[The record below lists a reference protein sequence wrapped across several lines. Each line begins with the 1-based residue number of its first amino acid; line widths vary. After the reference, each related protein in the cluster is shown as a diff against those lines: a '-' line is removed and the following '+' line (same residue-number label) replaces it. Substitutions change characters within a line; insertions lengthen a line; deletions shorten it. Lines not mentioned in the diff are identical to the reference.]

1 MAGKAKEQKN
11 ANAAAAAQVPPDV
24 AQIPFEK
31 ALDELEHIVEQLEEG
46 SLSLEDAL
54 SRFERGIHLSR
65 HLEKQLRE
73 AEARVQRLV
82 GGETDAPI
90 LAPFSEKEAMEP
102 MEPAEEE
109 DDERGGSLF

>member
-1 MAGKAKEQKN
+1 MAGKAKEQKKES
-11 ANAAAAAQVPPDV
+11 AQAAASVPPDV
-24 AQIPFEK
+24 AAIPFEK

-46 SLSLEDAL
+46 SLSLEEAL

-90 LAPFSEKEAMEP
+90 LAPFSEKEAE
-102 MEPAEEE
+102 EQAEEE
-109 DDERGGSLF
+109 DDDRGGSLF

>member
-1 MAGKAKEQKN
+1 MAGKAKEQKQGG
-11 ANAAAAAQVPPDV
+11 AAAQAVPADV

-65 HLEKQLRE
+65 HLERQLRQ

-82 GGETDAPI
+82 GGETDQPI
-90 LAPFSEKEAMEP
+90 LAPFKESEEQ
-102 MEPAEEE
+102 AEEE
-109 DDERGGSLF
+109 DDESGGTLF

>member
-1 MAGKAKEQKN
+1 MAGKAREQKKGD
-11 ANAAAAAQVPPDV
+11 AAAAKSVPPEV
-24 AQIPFEK
+24 AAIPFEK

-54 SRFERGIHLSR
+54 ARFERGIHLSR
-65 HLEKQLRE
+65 HLERQLRE

-90 LAPFSEKEAMEP
+90 LAPFHEGEGEDQT
-102 MEPAEEE
+102 EGE
-109 DDERGGSLF
+109 DDDRGGSLF

>member
-1 MAGKAKEQKN
+1 MANKAKDNKKTEG
-11 ANAAAAAQVPPDV
+11 ATVPPDV
-24 AQIPFEK
+24 AAIPFEK

-82 GGETDAPI
+82 GGETDKPI
-90 LAPFSEKEAMEP
+90 LAPFQEAQEDQ
-102 MEPAEEE
+102 AEEE
-109 DDERGGSLF
+109 DDDRGGSLF

>member
-1 MAGKAKEQKN
+1 MAGKAKEQKQGG
-11 ANAAAAAQVPPDV
+11 AAAQAVPADV

-31 ALDELEHIVEQLEEG
+31 ALDELERIVEQLEEG

-82 GGETDAPI
+82 GGETDQPI
-90 LAPFSEKEAMEP
+90 LAPFQEKEDQ
-102 MEPAEEE
+102 AEEE
-109 DDERGGSLF
+109 DDDRGGSLF

>member
-1 MAGKAKEQKN
+1 MAGKAKEKKTDAQ
-11 ANAAAAAQVPPDV
+11 AAVPADV
-24 AQIPFEK
+24 AAIPFEK
-31 ALDELEHIVEQLEEG
+31 ALDELEHIVEKLEEG
-46 SLSLEDAL
+46 SLSLEEAL

-90 LAPFSEKEAMEP
+90 LAPFKEADEDQ
-102 MEPAEEE
+102 ADEE
-109 DDERGGSLF
+109 DDDRGGSLF

>member
-1 MAGKAKEQKN
+1 MAGKAKEQKKSD
-11 ANAAAAAQVPPDV
+11 APAAMPPDV
-24 AQIPFEK
+24 AAIPFEK

-82 GGETDAPI
+82 GGETDTPI
-90 LAPFSEKEAMEP
+90 LAPFSEKET
-102 MEPAEEE
+102 EEE
-109 DDERGGSLF
+109 DDDSGGSLF

>member
-1 MAGKAKEQKN
+1 MAGKAKESAKKPDTK
-11 ANAAAAAQVPPDV
+11 AATHTVPPDV
-24 AQIPFEK
+24 AAIPFEK

-90 LAPFSEKEAMEP
+90 LAPFHEGEAE
-102 MEPAEEE
+102 EQAEEE
-109 DDERGGSLF
+109 DDDRGGSLF